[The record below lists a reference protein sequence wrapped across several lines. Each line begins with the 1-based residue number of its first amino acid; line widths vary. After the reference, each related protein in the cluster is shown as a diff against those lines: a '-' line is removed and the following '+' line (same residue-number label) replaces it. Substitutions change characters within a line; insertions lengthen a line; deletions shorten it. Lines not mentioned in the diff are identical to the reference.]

1 MEGCAGI
8 DEHERALLVR
18 ACKTLDTI
26 EELEAIVAREG
37 VLADC
42 SQGRRA
48 HPALTECRQQ
58 ELKLARLMRVLK
70 LEFGE
75 QVARPVVERRPGVRV
90 VGGGA

>member
-1 MEGCAGI
+1 MEGCTSI

-26 EELEAIVAREG
+26 EKLEAIVAREG
-37 VLADC
+37 LLADC

-48 HPALTECRQQ
+48 HPALTECRMQ

-75 QVARPVVERRPGVRV
+75 QGVRPVLHHRPRV